1 MVERSVVVRLPLGL
15 HARPAAELAVLAARF
30 TAAVWL
36 VRDGIAANA
45 KSVLELMSL
54 AVEHG
59 TTVVVQAEGEDAD
72 EAVLRVADFLQ
83 RAEEG

>member
-15 HARPAAELAVLAARF
+15 HARPAAELAALAARF
-30 TAAVWL
+30 TATVWL

-59 TTVVVQAEGEDAD
+59 TTVVVQAEGEDAG